1 MTPAQTIALRLRLQ
15 AVRAL
20 NGDPVDVKFLS
31 DVADAFDGAE
41 RLDGIL
47 AQVVR
52 DAAAW
57 LDEVGDEG
65 GSGD

>member
-20 NGDPVDVKFLS
+20 NGDPVDVEFLA

-47 AQVVR
+47 AQVVQ

-57 LDEVGDEG
+57 LDEAGDR
-65 GSGD
+65 

>member
-20 NGDPVDVKFLS
+20 NGDPVDAELLS

-47 AQVVR
+47 GQILR
-52 DAAAW
+52 DASAW
-57 LDEVGDEG
+57 LDEAGK
-65 GSGD
+65 